1 MTNLTTSLRGLGLAL
16 SASLLAA
23 CTTLAPDYQRPASPV
38 PATWTGEAPASASG
52 APQPG
57 EQPWREIFL
66 DPRLRQVIDLAL
78 ANNRDLRVAALNI
91 ETARARYRIQRADLL
106 PSVDG
111 GASSTL
117 RRVPG
122 DLSGSGEP
130 VISSQHAV
138 SVGIT
143 AWELDLFG
151 RVRSLKDQ
159 ALQTYFATEEAGR
172 AAQVSLVAEVA
183 NAWLSLA
190 ADRSLLA
197 LAQRTLAAQQQTLE
211 ITQRSFELGA
221 TSQLEVSQLQTTV
234 ARARADVASQ
244 TAQVAKDRNAL
255 ELLAGAPITEALL
268 PASLDDT
275 GSTQLAGVP
284 AGLSSE
290 LLTRRP
296 DVMQAER
303 SLQAANANIGA
314 ARAAFFPTISLTAS
328 AGTSSASLDRLFE
341 AGQRSWSFVPS
352 ISLPI
357 FNAGALAASLDV
369 AELQRDI
376 GVATYEQAIQSAFRE
391 VADSLADRATI
402 AERVAA
408 GESLVAAARQG
419 FELSEARTRNGVD
432 SYLTQLDAQR
442 TLYSAEQELIATRL
456 AEASS
461 RVTLY
466 KVLGGG
472 WQ

>member
-1 MTNLTTSLRGLGLAL
+1 MHRPTSTLRTALLAL
-16 SASLLAA
+16 TAATLSA
-23 CTTLAPDYQRPASPV
+23 CTTLAPDYQRPEAPV
-38 PATWTGEAPASASG
+38 PTTWHGAPPAASG
-52 APQPG
+52 VAG
-57 EQPWREIFL
+57 EQPWHEVFM
-66 DPRLRQVIDLAL
+66 DPRLRQVIAQAL
-78 ANNRDLRVAALNI
+78 GHNRDLRIAALNI
-91 ETARARYRIQRADLL
+91 ERARARYRIQRAELL
-106 PSVDG
+106 PTVDG
-111 GASSTL
+111 TASSTA

-122 DLSGSGEP
+122 DLSGSGEA
-130 VISSQHAV
+130 VVSRQHAL

-151 RVRSLKDQ
+151 RVRSLREQ
-159 ALQTYFATEEAGR
+159 ALQTYLATEEAAR

-183 NAWLSLA
+183 SAWLTLA

-197 LAQRTLAAQQQTLE
+197 LAQDTLVAQQQTLD
-211 ITQRSFELGA
+211 ITRRSVELGA
-221 TSQLEVSQLQTTV
+221 ASRLAVSQLETTV
-234 ARARADVASQ
+234 ARARADVARQ
-244 TAQVAKDRNAL
+244 RAQVAKDHNAL
-255 ELLAGAPITEALL
+255 DLLAGAPVGDELL

-275 GSTQLAGVP
+275 GTMALAAVPEGV
-284 AGLSSE
+284 SSE
-290 LLTRRP
+290 LLVRRP

-303 SLQAANANIGA
+303 DLQAANANIGA

-328 AGTSSASLDRLFE
+328 AGTASASLDGLFE
-341 AGQRSWSFVPS
+341 AGQRTWSVIPS
-352 ISLPI
+352 VSVPI

-376 GVATYEQAIQSAFRE
+376 NVAAYERAIQSAFRE
-391 VADSLADRATI
+391 VADALADRSTI

-408 GESLVAAARQG
+408 GEALVAAAREG
-419 FELSEARTRNGVD
+419 FTLSEARTRNGVD
-432 SYLTQLDAQR
+432 SYLSLLDAQR

-456 AEASS
+456 AETSS